1 MRKNKLNGNLV
12 LGLVFS
18 AMALSACSNGT
29 SSSSNNQ
36 PLTSTTTPTLSGL
49 AYDPMTKAVFSV
61 NSQGVLCQLPVKNI
75 PGNLNC
81 NLVAP
86 NNIIISSQVAS
97 DNQGN
102 IYAIGSQ
109 ATSTDNFILKYQTE
123 SNTWTVSNID
133 VPFVLSYSKLLYREG
148 KLYLSDP
155 NVSTLYTINLSTNTM
170 ASSVEFFT
178 PGPGVIEDF
187 DQNGNLFY
195 TYQTNNVQ
203 PDFSVV
209 SQTGVYTL
217 PITSSKATGTQF
229 GESNVYIN
237 DLVYVQNT
245 AYACAES
252 NFLYLPSGSGANSSW
267 QVLTN
272 SSQPGYFS
280 CDYVTTDGSNLYYVE
295 GQWTSGENYS
305 NNYVSTLAIK

>member
-1 MRKNKLNGNLV
+1 MIKNKLNGNLV

-18 AMALSACSNGT
+18 AMALSACNGT
-29 SSSSNNQ
+29 NSSSSNQ
-36 PLTSTTTPTLSGL
+36 SLTSTTTPTQSGL

-61 NSQGVLCQLPVKNI
+61 NSQGVLCKLPVKNI

-86 NNIIISSQVAS
+86 NNITISSQVAS

-109 ATSTDNFILKYQTE
+109 ATSTDNYVLKYQTE
-123 SNTWTVSNID
+123 SNTWTTSNID
-133 VPFVLSYSKLLYREG
+133 IPFVLSLSKLLYREG
-148 KLYLSDP
+148 KLYLADP
-155 NVSTLYTINLSTNTM
+155 NFSTLYTINLSTNTIE
-170 ASSVEFFT
+170 SLPEFFT
-178 PGPGVIEDF
+178 PGPAVIEDF

-217 PITSSKATGTQF
+217 PITSSKATGIQF

-237 DLVYVQNT
+237 DLVYVKNN

-272 SSQPGYFS
+272 SSQLGYFS
-280 CDYVTTDGSNLYYVE
+280 CDYITADGSNLYYVE
-295 GQWTSGENYS
+295 GQWTSDEKYT
-305 NNYVSTLAIK
+305 NNYVSAISAP